1 MREYE
6 KDLAFKQYMVLARIK
21 GSATEIL
28 NTANAGMEI
37 LGQTPK
43 TNQIVADRL
52 FELMLA
58 FSNDISEIIKEYLAT
73 QRNLKR

>member
-73 QRNLKR
+73 QRNLKG

>member
-1 MREYE
+1 MHEYE

-73 QRNLKR
+73 QRNLKG

>member
-58 FSNDISEIIKEYLAT
+58 FSNVISEIIKEYLAT
-73 QRNLKR
+73 QRNLKG